1 MKPIIL
7 KSLSY
12 KIKSIGQ
19 ALHAVFDP
27 SKARRK
33 TVWENLNRY

>member
-1 MKPIIL
+1 ML
-7 KSLSY
+7 KSVSY
-12 KIKSIGQ
+12 KIKSIAQ

-33 TVWENLNRY
+33 TVWEKLNRF